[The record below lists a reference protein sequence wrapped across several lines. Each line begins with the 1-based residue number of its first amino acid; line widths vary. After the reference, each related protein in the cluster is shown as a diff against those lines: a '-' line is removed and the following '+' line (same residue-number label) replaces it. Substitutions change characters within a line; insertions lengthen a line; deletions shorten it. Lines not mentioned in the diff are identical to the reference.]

1 MRFFYSFFT
10 PLIQVAISYQIN
22 DEIFHRGKTKVPRK
36 RWGDIL
42 LPCRTGHTP
51 SLVNYLSRRE
61 A

>member
-1 MRFFYSFFT
+1 MTSK
-10 PLIQVAISYQIN
+10 QVRIWLRKAKKYFDN
-22 DEIFHRGKTKVPRK
+22 DVK
-36 RWGDIL
+36 RDIL